1 MIAVG
6 ADGGVGCCAGW
17 VSGVAVPLAYQ
28 GELVT
33 EAVPID
39 DHLILDADLLA
50 HPHEFYRMLREQRPV
65 VRITVPSGIRAWL
78 VTRHHDV
85 RAALADPRLAKNSA
99 SVVRL
104 MERHTDPDRF
114 HAAAKSAAHHML
126 NADPP
131 EHTRLRRLVNRA
143 FTTRGIARYRPRIQ
157 QLAEE
162 LLDAVEADVAGTG
175 GEFDLLDRF
184 AFPLPIAVITELL
197 GVPLEQREAFR
208 EWSNGILSGRPSPT
222 RRFED
227 LAAYLLTLIEAKR
240 RHPGPDVL
248 SMCVAAEGTDALS
261 DQEALDMV
269 LLLLI
274 AGHETTVN
282 LIGNGV
288 LALLRNPEQLA
299 ALRADPARTP
309 QAVEELL
316 RYDGP
321 FNMATLRYTT
331 EPVVI
336 SGTTIPAGEF
346 VLVALTSANRD
357 AGQYPDPD
365 HLDLRR
371 EGSNLAFGYGIHYC
385 LGAPLARLEG
395 EIAFNALLA
404 RFPHLALAREPEELG
419 WRSGTLVRG
428 LTALPLRIDARSPR

>member
-1 MIAVG
+1 
-6 ADGGVGCCAGW
+6 
-17 VSGVAVPLAYQ
+17 
-28 GELVT
+28 VT
-33 EAVPID
+33 EAPPVESIAD
-39 DHLILDADLLA
+39 DHLVLDADQLA

-65 VRITVPSGIRAWL
+65 IRIIVPSGIRAWL
-78 VTRHHDV
+78 VTRHQDV

-104 MERHTDPDRF
+104 MERHTDPDKF
-114 HAAAKSAAHHML
+114 HAVVKSAAHHML

-131 EHTRLRRLVNRA
+131 DHTRLRRLVNRA
-143 FTTRGIARYRPRIQ
+143 FTSRGIAQYRPRIEEI
-157 QLAEE
+157 ADE
-162 LLDAVEADVAGTG
+162 LLDAVAAEADRTG
-175 GEFDLLDRF
+175 GEIDLLDSF

-208 EWSNGILSGRPSPT
+208 EWSNGILSGGSSPKA
-222 RRFED
+222 RFQD
-227 LAAYLLTLIEAKR
+227 LAAYLRELIDDKR

-248 SMCVAAEGTDALS
+248 SMCVAAEGTDSLS

-288 LALLRNPEQLA
+288 LALLRHPEQLA

-309 QAVEELL
+309 QAVEEFL

-336 SGTTIPAGEF
+336 SGTTIPADEF

-357 AGQYPDPD
+357 ADQYPDPD
-365 HLDLRR
+365 RLDIGR
-371 EGSNLAFGYGIHYC
+371 EGGNLAFGHGIHYC

-404 RFPHLALAREPEELG
+404 RFRHLELACEPDELG

-428 LTALPLRIDARSPR
+428 LTRLPLRIGV